1 MRLLLDTHVLMW
13 ALSHPD
19 RLPPAVRKA
28 IGDPANS
35 VVVSAVSAWEIAL
48 KQSIG
53 KLDLPG
59 RAEAWLPM
67 AVEKSG
73 FEWID
78 VTHEDALG
86 VRALPWHHKDPFDRL
101 LVAQTM
107 GGYTL
112 VTHDERIRSYGVPV
126 LWQ

>member
-1 MRLLLDTHVLMW
+1 MW
-13 ALSHPD
+13 TLSYSD
-19 RLPPAVRKA
+19 RLPPVVRKA
-28 IGDPANS
+28 IDDPLNNVFA
-35 VVVSAVSAWEIAL
+35 SAVNAWEIAL

-59 RAEAWLPM
+59 LAEVWLPM

-73 FEWID
+73 FDWIE
-78 VTHEDALG
+78 VTHEDALR

-101 LVAQTM
+101 LVAQAM

-112 VTHDERIRSYGVPV
+112 VTFDERVRGYGVPV